1 MEGLGRYGGP
11 GGGSRVTQSGGPRSG
26 VPAHAGAK
34 DEMSRRPGK
43 TLTGRSRPIL
53 AMIKTV
59 SAAPAERVVRSR
71 LIHLVGGRGCSLI
84 VSESRSRHGLP

>member
-1 MEGLGRYGGP
+1 
-11 GGGSRVTQSGGPRSG
+11 
-26 VPAHAGAK
+26 
-34 DEMSRRPGK
+34 MSRRPGK

-71 LIHLVGGRGCSLI
+71 LIHLVGGAGVFIDRLGIQVPTWLAL
-84 VSESRSRHGLP
+84 VAG